1 MAADELTDS
10 DIARWRN
17 LIVATGA
24 ADWIEELIAERVA
37 EAAEHLRDRRIDE
50 WVQSAL
56 ADMASVCTLRVT

>member
-1 MAADELTDS
+1 
-10 DIARWRN
+10 
-17 LIVATGA
+17 
-24 ADWIEELIAERVA
+24 VA